1 MGDCTHIIHS
11 AELEP
16 THRHQR
22 TAALRQGAMQS
33 VNIRDFDYE
42 LPQGLIA
49 QTPLEQRDLARL
61 MVVDRASG
69 SIEHK
74 LFRDL
79 SFFLHPHDVVVI
91 NNTRV
96 DEASFSCRKD
106 STGATI
112 DVLLT
117 GRRSPTRFQALV
129 RPLKR
134 LHIGETCTVTSD
146 VSLQLVERNSDGD
159 AMLEFSRDPYT
170 SKEFQA
176 KARVQIPPY
185 IKEFP
190 HDPGAYQTVYARE
203 PGSVAAPTAGLHF
216 TSALLESVRSLGVDV
231 EHVTLDVGLGT
242 FQPVRV
248 DTIEDHHM
256 HTERFTLPENTAR
269 AVNTARGNHA
279 SVTAIGTTVAR
290 TLESCINPD
299 GTVRADSGETAIFIY
314 PPHVFH
320 GFDHLVT
327 NFHLPKSTLL
337 MLVGAFMG
345 MDLMWTAYHEAI
357 REQYRFFSFG
367 DAMIIL

>member
-1 MGDCTHIIHS
+1 
-11 AELEP
+11 
-16 THRHQR
+16 
-22 TAALRQGAMQS
+22 

-61 MVVDRASG
+61 MVVDRATG
-69 SIEHK
+69 TIEHR

-79 SFFLHPHDVVVI
+79 LSYLHPHDVIVV
-91 NNTRV
+91 NDTRV
-96 DEASFSCRKD
+96 NEASFTCHKD
-106 STGATI
+106 ATGATL

-117 GRRSPTRFQALV
+117 ARKSPTRFMALI

-134 LHIGETCTVTSD
+134 LHAGETCTVTSD
-146 VSLQLVERNSDGD
+146 VSLRLLDRNDDGD
-159 AMLEFSRDPYT
+159 ATVEFSRDPYA
-170 SKEFQA
+170 SDEFRA

-185 IKEFP
+185 IKQFP
-190 HDPGAYQTVYARE
+190 DDPGAYQTVYARE

-216 TSALLESVRSLGVDV
+216 TPELLARIRDFGVDI

-248 DTIEDHHM
+248 ERIEDHHM
-256 HTERFTLPENTAR
+256 HTERFTLPEETAVAVNAAR
-269 AVNTARGNHA
+269 ANHA
-279 SVTAIGTTVAR
+279 AVTAIGTTVAR
-290 TLESCINPD
+290 TLESCINGD
-299 GTVRADSGETAIFIY
+299 GTVRADSGETGIFIY
-314 PPHVFH
+314 PPHEFH

-345 MDLMWTAYHEAI
+345 MDLMGTAYHEAI
-357 REQYRFFSFG
+357 GQQYRFFSFG
-367 DAMIIL
+367 DAMLIL

>member
-1 MGDCTHIIHS
+1 
-11 AELEP
+11 
-16 THRHQR
+16 
-22 TAALRQGAMQS
+22 

-42 LPQGLIA
+42 LPQELIA

-61 MVVDRASG
+61 MVVDRATG
-69 SIEHK
+69 MIEHR

-79 SFFLHPHDVVVI
+79 LSYLRPHDVMVV
-91 NNTRV
+91 NDTRV
-96 DEASFSCRKD
+96 NEASFSCHKD
-106 STGATI
+106 ATGATI

-117 GRRSPTRFQALV
+117 ARKSPTRFMALV

-134 LHIGETCTVTSD
+134 LHVGETCTVTSD
-146 VSLQLVERNSDGD
+146 VSLRLLERNDDGD
-159 AMLEFSRDPYT
+159 ATVEFSRDPYT
-170 SKEFQA
+170 SDEFRA

-185 IKEFP
+185 IKQFP
-190 HDPGAYQTVYARE
+190 DDPGVYQTVYARE

-216 TSALLESVRSLGVDV
+216 TPELLARIRDLGIDI

-248 DTIEDHHM
+248 ERIEDHHM
-256 HTERFTLPENTAR
+256 HTERFTLPEETATAVNAAR
-269 AVNTARGNHA
+269 ANHA
-279 SVTAIGTTVAR
+279 AVTAIGTTVAR
-290 TLESCINPD
+290 TLESCINLD
-299 GTVRADSGETAIFIY
+299 ATVRADSGETGIFIY
-314 PPHVFH
+314 PPHEFH

-345 MDLMWTAYHEAI
+345 MDLMWTAYREAI

-367 DAMIIL
+367 DAMLIL

>member
-1 MGDCTHIIHS
+1 M
-11 AELEP
+11 
-16 THRHQR
+16 
-22 TAALRQGAMQS
+22 
-33 VNIRDFDYE
+33 NIRDFDYE
-42 LPQGLIA
+42 LPRRLIA

-61 MVVDRASG
+61 MVVDRVAG
-69 SIEHK
+69 TVEHRQ
-74 LFRDL
+74 FRDL
-79 SFFLHPHDVVVI
+79 PAYLHPRDVIVV
-91 NNTRV
+91 NDTRV

-106 STGATI
+106 ATGATI

-117 GRRSPTRFQALV
+117 ARMSPTRFRVLV

-146 VSLQLVERNSDGD
+146 VSLQLLGRNDDGD
-159 AMLEFSRDPYT
+159 AVVEFSRDPYT
-170 SKEFQA
+170 SDGFRA
-176 KARVQIPPY
+176 VARVQIPPY
-185 IKEFP
+185 IKRFP
-190 HDPGAYQTVYARE
+190 EDPAVYQTVYARE

-216 TSALLESVRSLGVDV
+216 TPELLNSVRGLGVDI

-248 DTIEDHHM
+248 ERVEEHHM
-256 HTERFTLPENTAR
+256 HTERFTLPEETAR
-269 AVNTARGNHA
+269 AVNAARASHA
-279 SVTAIGTTVAR
+279 AVTAIGTTVAR

-299 GTVRADSGETAIFIY
+299 GTVRAGGGETSIFIY
-314 PPHVFH
+314 PPHDFH

-345 MDLMWTAYHEAI
+345 MDLMWAAYHEAI

-367 DAMIIL
+367 DAMLIL

>member
-1 MGDCTHIIHS
+1 
-11 AELEP
+11 
-16 THRHQR
+16 
-22 TAALRQGAMQS
+22 

-61 MVVDRASG
+61 MVVDRATG
-69 SIEHK
+69 IIEHR

-79 SFFLHPHDVVVI
+79 LSYLRPHDVMVV
-91 NNTRV
+91 NDTRV
-96 DEASFSCRKD
+96 NEASFSCHKD
-106 STGATI
+106 ATGATI

-117 GRRSPTRFQALV
+117 ARKSPTRFMALV

-134 LHIGETCTVTSD
+134 LHVGETCTVTSD
-146 VSLQLVERNSDGD
+146 VSLRLLERNDDGD
-159 AMLEFSRDPYT
+159 ATVEFSRDPYA
-170 SKEFQA
+170 SDEFRA
-176 KARVQIPPY
+176 KAQVQIPPY
-185 IKEFP
+185 IKQFP
-190 HDPGAYQTVYARE
+190 DDPGVYQTVYARE

-216 TSALLESVRSLGVDV
+216 TPELLARIRDLGIDI

-248 DTIEDHHM
+248 ERIEDHHM
-256 HTERFTLPENTAR
+256 HTERFTLPEETATAVNAAR
-269 AVNTARGNHA
+269 ANHA
-279 SVTAIGTTVAR
+279 AVTAIGTTVAR
-290 TLESCINPD
+290 TLESCINLD
-299 GTVRADSGETAIFIY
+299 ATVRADSGETGIFIY
-314 PPHVFH
+314 PPHEFH

-345 MDLMWTAYHEAI
+345 MDLMWTAYREAI

-367 DAMIIL
+367 DAMLIL

>member
-1 MGDCTHIIHS
+1 M
-11 AELEP
+11 
-16 THRHQR
+16 
-22 TAALRQGAMQS
+22 
-33 VNIRDFDYE
+33 NIRDFDYE

-61 MVVDRASG
+61 MVVDRATG
-69 SIEHK
+69 TIEHR

-79 SFFLHPHDVVVI
+79 LSYLHPHDVMVV
-91 NNTRV
+91 NDTRV
-96 DEASFSCRKD
+96 DEASFSCHKD
-106 STGATI
+106 ATGATI

-117 GRRSPTRFQALV
+117 ARKSPTRFMALI

-134 LHIGETCTVTSD
+134 LHVGETCTVASD
-146 VSLQLVERNSDGD
+146 VSLRLLDRNDDGD
-159 AMLEFSRDPYT
+159 ATVEFSRDPYA
-170 SKEFQA
+170 SDEFRA

-185 IKEFP
+185 IKRFP
-190 HDPGAYQTVYARE
+190 DDPGAYQTVYARE

-216 TSALLESVRSLGVDV
+216 TPELLARIRDLGIDI

-248 DTIEDHHM
+248 ERIEDHHM
-256 HTERFTLPENTAR
+256 HTERFTLPAETAAAVNAAR
-269 AVNTARGNHA
+269 ANHA
-279 SVTAIGTTVAR
+279 AVTAIGTTVAR
-290 TLESCINPD
+290 TLESCINLD
-299 GTVRADSGETAIFIY
+299 ETVRADSGETGIFIY
-314 PPHVFH
+314 PPHEFH

-345 MDLMWTAYHEAI
+345 MDLMWTVYREAI

-367 DAMIIL
+367 DAMLIL

>member
-1 MGDCTHIIHS
+1 
-11 AELEP
+11 
-16 THRHQR
+16 
-22 TAALRQGAMQS
+22 MQS

-42 LPQGLIA
+42 LPEGLIA

-61 MVVDRASG
+61 MVVDRAAG
-69 SIEHK
+69 TIEHGV
-74 LFRDL
+74 FRDL
-79 SFFLHPHDVVVI
+79 LSYLHPHDVVVV
-91 NNTRV
+91 NDTRV
-96 DEASFSCRKD
+96 NEASFSCRKD

-134 LHIGETCTVTSD
+134 LHTGEACTVTSD
-146 VSLQLVERNSDGD
+146 VSLRLLERNDDGD

-170 SKEFQA
+170 SEEFRA
-176 KARVQIPPY
+176 IARVQIPPY
-185 IKEFP
+185 IKQFP
-190 HDPGAYQTVYARE
+190 DDPGAYQTVYARE

-216 TSALLESVRSLGVDV
+216 TAELLDDVRDLGVGI

-248 DTIEDHHM
+248 ECVEDHHM
-256 HTERFTLPENTAR
+256 HTERFSLPEETAKAVNAAR
-269 AVNTARGNHA
+269 ANHA
-279 SVTAIGTTVAR
+279 AVTAIGTTVAR
-290 TLESCINPD
+290 TLESCVNPD
-299 GTVRADSGETAIFIY
+299 GTVRADSGETGIFIY
-314 PPHVFH
+314 PPHEFH

-345 MDLMWTAYHEAI
+345 MDLMWTAYREAI

-367 DAMIIL
+367 DAMLIL